1 MLKSLSHV
9 TVRSSDFDR
18 SERFYCGL
26 LGLREG
32 PRPAFSVPGRWFYL
46 GESAVLH
53 MLPKLAGTDTAARRG
68 AIDHFA
74 LQASGLASFEQR
86 LCAAGQPFDLRHQP
100 ATGEWQ
106 LFMTDPDGALVEL
119 NFADSEARYG

>member
-1 MLKSLSHV
+1 MLTSLSHV

-26 LGLREG
+26 LGLRTG

-46 GESAVLH
+46 GDSAVLH
-53 MLPKLAGTDTAARRG
+53 VLPKLAGTDATTRG

-74 LQASGLASFEQR
+74 LQASGLASVEQR
-86 LCAAGQPFDLRHQP
+86 LSAAGQPFDLRRQP
-100 ATGEWQ
+100 ETGVWQ
-106 LFMTDPDGALVEL
+106 LFMTDPDGAVVEL
-119 NFADSEARYG
+119 NFANSEVRSG

>member
-1 MLKSLSHV
+1 MTSLGHV

-26 LGLREG
+26 LGLRAG
-32 PRPAFSVPGRWFYL
+32 PRPAFAVPGRWFYL
-46 GESAVLH
+46 GDSAVLH
-53 MLPKLAGTDTAARRG
+53 VLPTLAGADATGKG

-86 LCAAGQPFDLRHQP
+86 LSAAGQPFKLRHQP
-100 ATGEWQ
+100 ETGVWQ
-106 LFMTDPDGALVEL
+106 LFMTDPDGAVVEL
-119 NFADSEARYG
+119 NFANSEVRSG